1 MQREGNDRSCGH
13 AWGGSEDRRYQA
25 LELFELGPLIPE
37 GKEDN
42 SLGLASLCETLG
54 KLRQGTSEFWKEGPT
69 LSLIM
74 NVK

>member
-1 MQREGNDRSCGH
+1 MVAAVGT
-13 AWGGSEDRRYQA
+13 
-25 LELFELGPLIPE
+25 LEADLKTGISLSNFLSLGPSFLRRP
-37 GKEDN
+37 GKGDN